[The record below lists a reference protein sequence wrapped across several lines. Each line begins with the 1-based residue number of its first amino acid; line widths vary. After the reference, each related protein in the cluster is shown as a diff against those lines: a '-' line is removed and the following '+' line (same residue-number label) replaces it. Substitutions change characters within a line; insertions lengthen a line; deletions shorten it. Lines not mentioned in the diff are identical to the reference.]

1 MTSLRG
7 PLAPTDGGKKNDVP
21 VLPAITPA
29 GSGTICRARCLPYGT
44 TLSLRMASIII
55 AT

>member
-7 PLAPTDGGKKNDVP
+7 PLAPTDGGKKNGVP

-29 GSGTICRARCLPYGT
+29 GSGITCQARFLPYGT
-44 TLSLRMASIII
+44 TLSLRMASIIV

>member
-21 VLPAITPA
+21 VLPVITPA
-29 GSGTICRARCLPYGT
+29 GSGTLRPARFLPYGT
-44 TLSLRMASIII
+44 TLSLRMASIIM

>member
-7 PLAPTDGGKKNDVP
+7 PLAPTDSGKKNDFP
-21 VLPAITPA
+21 VQPVITPA
-29 GSGTICRARCLPYGT
+29 DSGIICTARFLSYGT
-44 TLSLRMASIII
+44 TLSLRMASIIM